1 MTNWNNLKTA
11 KGLLGENEGEQIQQL
26 TLSELLPFEN
36 HPFSV
41 VEDQEMA
48 YLVESIQNQ
57 GVANP
62 IIVRPKGRGTFEII
76 AGHRRV
82 KACQLLEMSLIPAFI
97 RDLTQEEAVIFMVDT
112 NIQRQSIRPSE
123 KAFAYQMKLDAIR
136 AQKKQGLTAVDTQ
149 NLPEEQTK
157 GKARDLLATFSKESS
172 VQIQRYLRLTQLDP
186 VLRERVDEKKL
197 PFQVG
202 VALSYLTSQEQEL
215 IVSVIERTDQSIS
228 LEQAHLFREESQK
241 NMLTQEKIIQL
252 LEKKTTP
259 KKPSFTLTK
268 DVRPYFPPHT
278 STQKMEEKIL
288 QLLEQWHQ
296 EQGRK

>member
-26 TLSELLPFEN
+26 TLSELLSFEN
-36 HPFSV
+36 HPFYV
-41 VEDQEMA
+41 TEDQEMA
-48 YLVESIQNQ
+48 YLVESIQSQ
-57 GVANP
+57 GVVNP

-82 KACQLLEMSLIPAFI
+82 KACQLLGITQIPAFI

-112 NIQRQSIRPSE
+112 NIQRQSLRPSE

-136 AQKKQGLTAVDTQ
+136 TQKQQGLMDSEH
-149 NLPEEQTK
+149 LPEEHAK
-157 GKARDLLATFSKESS
+157 GKARDLLATFSQESS

-186 VLRERVDEKKL
+186 GLLERVDEKKL

-202 VALSYLTSQEQEL
+202 VALSYLTHLEQQI
-215 IVSVIERTDQSIS
+215 IVSVLEEINNVITLDQAR
-228 LEQAHLFREESQK
+228 LLREESLNK
-241 NMLTQEKIIQL
+241 PLTPEKVVLL

-259 KKPSFTLTK
+259 KKTTFTLQK
-268 DVRPYFPPHT
+268 DVRSYFPPHT
-278 STQKMEEKIL
+278 SAQKMEEQIL
-288 QLLEQWHQ
+288 KLLEQWSQ